1 VRRSCNVLCARTV
14 HRCVAIASLLCG
26 GGCATVPIEQTGV
39 LSSYQKLETSDG
51 ILTHARIAVNKT
63 TILAAATVRIMPTSF
78 SQAAFNAGLTEAQ
91 RRMVANVVDRAM
103 CTSPSDRFHIVPVD
117 QPADLRVHA
126 VVTYVG
132 LTDEKM
138 AVASKVTGVG
148 VSIAESAF
156 LPPLVRVPTP
166 RIPLG
171 LGGLAIEAEAND
183 RTGHQEAAMV
193 WARGA
198 DAFTS
203 KPKVSTAGDAY
214 DLAKSFADD
223 FGKLLVTGASPFKKI
238 PSLPSLNAIN
248 AALGGPP
255 KEAACESFGRGP
267 GLVGLV
273 GDSIGLPP
281 EWIDKGP
288 PANGA
293 DR

>member
-1 VRRSCNVLCARTV
+1 M
-14 HRCVAIASLLCG
+14 
-26 GGCATVPIEQTGV
+26 
-39 LSSYQKLETSDG
+39 
-51 ILTHARIAVNKT
+51 
-63 TILAAATVRIMPTSF
+63 AA
-78 SQAAFNAGLTEAQ
+78 
-91 RRMVANVVDRAM
+91 
-103 CTSPSDRFHIVPVD
+103 
-117 QPADLRVHA
+117 
-126 VVTYVG
+126 
-132 LTDEKM
+132 
-138 AVASKVTGVG
+138 ASKVAGVG

-156 LPPLVRVPTP
+156 LPPLVRVPAP

-171 LGGLAIEAEAND
+171 LGGLAIEAEATD
-183 RTGHQEAAMV
+183 RQGHQEAAMV

-238 PSLPSLNAIN
+238 PSLPSLNVIN

-267 GLVGLV
+267 GLVGMV
-273 GDSIGLPP
+273 GDTIGLPP
-281 EWIDKGP
+281 EWIDKSP
-288 PANGA
+288 PANAA

>member
-1 VRRSCNVLCARTV
+1 MWPTRTAYRVLAV
-14 HRCVAIASLLCG
+14 ASLLCS
-26 GGCATVPIEQTGV
+26 GGCATVPVEQAGV
-39 LSSYQKLETSDG
+39 LSSYQKLEASDG
-51 ILTHARIAVNKT
+51 ILTHARIAVNKN
-63 TILAAATVRIMPTSF
+63 TILAATSARIMPTSF
-78 SQAAFNAGLTEAQ
+78 SQATFNAGLSDTQ
-91 RRMVANVVDRAM
+91 RRMIANAVDRAL
-103 CTSPSDRFHIVPVD
+103 CIGLSDRFHIVPVD

-132 LTDEKM
+132 LTDEKV
-138 AVASKVTGVG
+138 AAASKVAGIG
-148 VSIAESAF
+148 VSIVESAY
-156 LPPLVRVPTP
+156 LPPFIRVPAP

-171 LGGLAIEAEAND
+171 LGGLAIEAEATN
-183 RTGHQEAAMV
+183 RKGQQEAAML

-203 KPKVSTAGDAY
+203 KPKVSTVGDAY
-214 DLAKSFADD
+214 DLAKSFGDD
-223 FGKLLVTGASPFKKI
+223 FSKLLVKGASPFKKM

-267 GLVGLV
+267 GVIGLV

-288 PANGA
+288 PAKPNGP
-293 DR
+293 